1 MKKVYFL
8 PGTMCTEALWK
19 FIFPE
24 LVNIHPIPIAITHCK
39 SFAEIDNKIAA
50 CIESP
55 AVLVG
60 FSLGGFAA
68 MNFACNY
75 PEKIAKLVIIAANS
89 SGLRTKEI
97 QLRNHTIT
105 FLEKNK
111 YTGITTSRM
120 HQFLHEQQHNNQLL
134 LDLIR
139 DMDKALGKEILIRQL
154 KATSLRS
161 DISEKLKNIK
171 IPVLLVAAEED
182 RIVSFESVKTTA
194 NKMRKSIVY
203 KIKNCGHM
211 IPLEKPKELAYILN
225 NL

>member
-1 MKKVYFL
+1 
-8 PGTMCTEALWK
+8 MCTEALWK
-19 FIFPE
+19 FIFPKLE
-24 LVNIHPIPIAITHCK
+24 NINPIPIAITHCK
-39 SFAEIDNKIAA
+39 SFEEINNEIAA

-60 FSLGGFAA
+60 FSLGGFIA

-75 PEKIAKLVIIAANS
+75 PEKITKLIVIAANS
-89 SGLRTKEI
+89 SELKKKEL
-97 QLRNHTIT
+97 QLRNQTIT

-111 YTGITTSRM
+111 YAGITTTRM
-120 HQFLHEQQHNNQLL
+120 YQFLHEQQHKNQLL

-139 DMDKALGKEILIRQL
+139 NMDKALGKEILIRQL
-154 KATSLRS
+154 KATSFRS

-171 IPVLLVAAEED
+171 IPVILIAAEDD

-194 NKMRKSIVY
+194 KNIRKSIVY

-211 IPLEKPKELAYILN
+211 IPLERPKELAYILN

>member
-1 MKKVYFL
+1 MKNVYFL

-19 FIFPE
+19 FVFPE
-24 LVNIHPIPIAITHCK
+24 LENINPIPIAITHCK
-39 SFAEIDNKIAA
+39 SFEEINSKIAA
-50 CIESP
+50 CIELP

-75 PEKIAKLVIIAANS
+75 PEKITKLIVIAANS
-89 SGLRTKEI
+89 SGLEEKEL
-97 QLRNHTIT
+97 QLRNHTII

-111 YTGITTSRM
+111 YAGITTTRM
-120 HQFLHEQQHNNQLL
+120 YQFLHEQQHSNQLIL
-134 LDLIR
+134 NVIR

-171 IPVLLVAAEED
+171 IPVILVAAEDD
-182 RIVSFESVKTTA
+182 RIVSYESVKTTA
-194 NKMRKSIVY
+194 KKTRKSIVY

-211 IPLEKPKELAYILN
+211 IPLERPKELAYILN